1 MTFISPFPFKFA
13 VQVMQTNFNQP
24 DSDLILDITGLQLRE
39 VRLQFSLN
47 RTAVSLCIPRQVDL
61 PDDYDAE
68 ISNTQEQMQE
78 ACKGK
83 NDQDHLE
90 PWLRWSW

>member
-1 MTFISPFPFKFA
+1 
-13 VQVMQTNFNQP
+13 MQTNFNQP

-39 VRLQFSLN
+39 VRLQFASI
-47 RTAVSLCIPRQVDL
+47 AVDLCPRQVDL

-83 NDQDHLE
+83 NDQDDVE
-90 PWLRWSW
+90 PWLRWS